1 MIICRVDMRL
11 EYIDGAKIRIARLQN
26 IIGTT
31 KLSTFANL
39 KPLTTQQTIIITG
52 ITTIFAVTFYQI
64 LIIMAYLESF
74 EENNKYGYK
83 DGNGKIIVSPIYDSV
98 SHSFG
103 LDSKKRCQY
112 ACVKLKDKWG
122 IIDEKGNVVVPVEYQ
137 EAYPLLIKDLF
148 AVRKGVNHL
157 IWSLGVVNS
166 QGDTIIPFEYKLI
179 GSWGEFIV
187 CYKHASVPHPSNGHW
202 DPGRSFVYEYNFK
215 NAVWYNSSIEK
226 IYEGEVV
233 SAENSF
239 LIVEKNG
246 LLGLINRY
254 GVQSLPFEY
263 DEIHCVNQNR
273 IIVRK
278 GEGKTWKFGV
288 LDDKAYIVIPFEYKY
303 IDSESGY
310 FFDCYTDCDKE
321 IDLDNQSD
329 RLSFKYINKTGQV
342 WFNQN
347 GILLH
352 NGKGKAL
359 NNEVLAIESNGLWGV
374 CNQNK
379 QRVVNFAFDEICSVQ
394 DKIVVKK
401 DGKVGVLNKNGEI
414 LISPSYQSIECVAIN
429 NNVIHSSYL
438 LDYSILKWGQYNSS
452 HPFDT
457 IKPAKSLI
465 RKRVY
470 CINNDKGNQIEIEN
484 PDEFIWDNFFILST
498 EYYDELFSIKD
509 GVIASSKSKR
519 IYQITNDV
527 YIIQRNY
534 KWGAF
539 NVSDNKII
547 LPCDFDR
554 IQYYGGNVLLLCKDS
569 LWGVKSI
576 GLYSNSLGKT
586 IDVEIPLQYKEIK
599 ILDTEQ
605 LYYGVMK
612 CAEGF
617 ENKYSI
623 VLNDGEKYSEL
634 TDLIDT
640 DSQFKM
646 YNKDRIL
653 SSRDGK
659 WGFVSL
665 LGYDSIPFKYDSI
678 EKRQDGQFDVMIEGK
693 WGVLNLDGREVVAVK
708 YANRIP
714 LNYENVIVQDQTS
727 KHYGALS
734 KDGSEKIP
742 TIYEH
747 LIHCKNDNYL
757 FFGYGGEPYPNFFSA
772 FFSAKWGCMDY
783 DGKQIIPAKY
793 ECFKVTEKYIL
804 AGREGFILGSDEDAY
819 RGIYDLYT
827 KNGELIFGGFR
838 QFEEINNHYIFSLN
852 WNDNW
857 LALDKNLLSVNLG
870 SEGNQVQF
878 KKGFVASIT
887 INNKDEETRIVSDE
901 EEVETEENTNT
912 HHYNFDKS
920 LLLNEKPQFIGEY
933 MITTERGLSR
943 AIRLSDGVPS
953 EYHNEI
959 YPINEKLLFARDK
972 NKVGIVSFEDPSILP
987 MDYFAFTY
995 PVNNYL
1001 FAFKDEQD
1009 SNCSVD
1015 LILIMDSKISI
1026 LNAISSKPREDIIEL
1041 ILNGSFII
1049 TPKPSENGLKSIS
1062 VYQPTIFD
1070 DGFASEIN
1078 NKSEGFLCYP
1088 FETVYWFSND
1098 SALKEPKHQYYQERN
1113 NYRDDDIDYARETWD
1128 AMTDG
1133 MYGDYPG
1140 SGVDYDTIGF
1150 GI

>member
-1 MIICRVDMRL
+1 
-11 EYIDGAKIRIARLQN
+11 
-26 IIGTT
+26 
-31 KLSTFANL
+31 
-39 KPLTTQQTIIITG
+39 
-52 ITTIFAVTFYQI
+52 
-64 LIIMAYLESF
+64 MAYLESF

-103 LDSKKRCQY
+103 LDSEKRCPY

-122 IIDEKGNVVVPVEYQ
+122 IIDENGIVVVPVEYQ

-157 IWSLGVVNS
+157 IWSFGVVNS
-166 QGDTIIPFEYKLI
+166 QGDTIIPFEYELI

-202 DPGRSFVYEYNFK
+202 DPGRSFVYEYNYK

-246 LLGLINRY
+246 LLGLINQY

-288 LDDKAYIVIPFEYKY
+288 LDDKGNIVIPLEYKY

-310 FFDCYTDCDKE
+310 FFDCYTDCDRE

-329 RLSFKYINKTGQV
+329 RLSFKYFNKSGQV

-359 NNEVLAIESNGLWGV
+359 NNEALAIESNGLWGV
-374 CNQNK
+374 CNQYK
-379 QRVVNFAFDEICSVQ
+379 QRVVNFAFDEVSSIQ
-394 DKIVVKK
+394 DKIVVQK
-401 DGKVGVLNKNGEI
+401 DGNIGILNSNGEVI
-414 LISPSYQSIECVAIN
+414 ISPSYQSIECVAIKYN
-429 NNVIHSSYL
+429 HAVDHIVSF
-438 LDYSILKWGQYNSS
+438 DYVVFNCGQYNSRYV
-452 HPFDT
+452 FDT
-457 IKPAKSLI
+457 KEPAKSLI
-465 RKRVY
+465 RKRVC
-470 CINNDKGNQIEIEN
+470 CIHNEKGNHIEIEN
-484 PDEFIWDNFFILST
+484 PNEFIWDNRFILST
-498 EYYDELFSIKD
+498 ENYAELFTVKE
-509 GVIASSKSKR
+509 GVIASSRSER
-519 IYQITNDV
+519 IFQITNDV
-527 YIIQRNY
+527 YVIKRNS

-539 NVSDNKII
+539 NANENKII
-547 LPCDFDR
+547 IPCDYDR
-554 IQYYGGNVLLLCKDS
+554 IQYHGGSVLMLCKDS
-569 LWGVKSI
+569 MWGVKSI
-576 GLYSNSLGKT
+576 RINSNDLAKT

-599 ILDTEQ
+599 ILDDEQ

-612 CAEGF
+612 CGEGF
-617 ENKYSI
+617 ENKYTI
-623 VLNDGEKYSEL
+623 VIYDGEKYSEL

-646 YNKDRIL
+646 YNRDRIL
-653 SSRDGK
+653 SSRNGK

-678 EKRQDGQFDVMIEGK
+678 EKRQDGQFDVTIEGK
-693 WGVLNLDGREVVAVK
+693 CGVLNLDGREVVAVK

-714 LNYENVIVQDQTS
+714 LDYENAIVLDQIS
-727 KHYGALS
+727 EHYGTLS

-747 LIHCKNDNYL
+747 LIRCKNDNYF
-757 FFGYGGEPYPNFFSA
+757 FFGYGGYSCPNFFSA
-772 FFSAKWGCMDY
+772 FDSAKWGCMDY

-804 AGREGFILGSDEDAY
+804 AGREGYILGSDEDNY
-819 RGIYDLYT
+819 SGIYDLYT

-838 QFEEINNHYIFSLN
+838 QFEEINNHYLFSLDRN
-852 WNDNW
+852 ENW
-857 LALDKNLLSVNLG
+857 LVLDDNLLSVNLG
-870 SEGNQVQF
+870 SEGDQVQF
-878 KKGFVASIT
+878 QKGFVASIT
-887 INNKDEETRIVSDE
+887 IIKNEKPRIVCDG
-901 EEVETEENTNT
+901 EVIEIEENAIT

-920 LLLNEKPQFIGEY
+920 LLLKEKPKFIGEY
-933 MITTERGLSR
+933 MITTEQELSR

-972 NKVGIVSFEDPSILP
+972 NKVGIVSFEGSSILP

-1140 SGVDYDTIGF
+1140 SGFDYDTIGF